1 VTLTELIKGD
11 APPFIALT
19 YAAAMMA
26 VVAAQLNYIRYEN
39 LSKVSL
45 FPPFQKINM
54 FNFGLFAFV
63 CFLMNQIL
71 ALLNI
76 AFQTHFF
83 DVPLICLFLLENA
96 FVISWIVWIIAA
108 RKEYN

>member
-1 VTLTELIKGD
+1 MTELIKGD
-11 APPFIALT
+11 APIFIILT

-26 VVAAQLNYIRYEN
+26 VVAAQLNYIERLG
-39 LSKVSL
+39 LSKFSL
-45 FPPFQKINM
+45 FPPLEKINM
-54 FNFGLFAFV
+54 FSFGLIAFV
-63 CFLMNQIL
+63 CFLINQLL

-76 AFQTHFF
+76 AFQTHFL
-83 DVPLICLFLLENA
+83 DVPIVCLFLLENG